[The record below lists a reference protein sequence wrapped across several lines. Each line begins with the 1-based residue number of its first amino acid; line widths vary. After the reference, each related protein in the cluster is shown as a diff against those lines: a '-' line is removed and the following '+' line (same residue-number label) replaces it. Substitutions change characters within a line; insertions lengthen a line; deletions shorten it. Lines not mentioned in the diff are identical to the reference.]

1 VVAKDFVEPVREVL
15 EANGVSF
22 VCYGNMFDN
31 YYGAASLLEG
41 MVIYLTTYGFPAG
54 RLSSGWRVLGYR
66 PMRLLCLLM
75 GLEPPRRRLL
85 GEHSLAMREELLEDL
100 SWQSDEPRAHVE
112 ERAKRGL
119 GVTDRVGLLVLVREL
134 FGEEYLPTPLSRDLK
149 AALPAVSSRWALP
162 GFSRL
167 AEEELSSAGIDV
179 EEAIAWRRLGCSRPS
194 QIREVRPYGLCTIRE
209 WVEAGFDPMQ
219 AAGYLKAGRTLDQL
233 PRRVGS
239 AATMPTLRAALGG
252 TKTWRVACR

>member
-1 VVAKDFVEPVREVL
+1 
-15 EANGVSF
+15 
-22 VCYGNMFDN
+22 M
-31 YYGAASLLEG
+31 
-41 MVIYLTTYGFPAG
+41 
-54 RLSSGWRVLGYR
+54 
-66 PMRLLCLLM
+66 
-75 GLEPPRRRLL
+75 
-85 GEHSLAMREELLEDL
+85 
-100 SWQSDEPRAHVE
+100 
-112 ERAKRGL
+112 
-119 GVTDRVGLLVLVREL
+119 
-134 FGEEYLPTPLSRDLK
+134 
-149 AALPAVSSRWALP
+149 
-162 GFSRL
+162 
-167 AEEELSSAGIDV
+167 